1 MKSDSENNYNM
12 SFELPTRVIMEWGIL
27 GKLSDYLNHY
37 QLKKI
42 LLITTEGA
50 LKRMPSV
57 VASLEDNGHPPKMIL
72 YVLNSGFKASTD
84 ELHKLKQ
91 FLKKDNFDSLISIGG
106 GNVLDFAK
114 AAAVCFDDSVKLDA
128 LFTTTVEHV
137 EKKLFHIAIPTTFGT
152 GSEVTKGAIILDN
165 QSGNKEGLRGK
176 AIFPDITLID
186 PSLGNTL
193 PDDILRETLFDSFTH
208 SFEAIQAMKENRII
222 HMFAEDA
229 LLLFNDV
236 VEKYHNKDYQNQ
248 FYSEI
253 SYISLLGGICV
264 CHNST
269 CLPHRF
275 EQAFSPIY
283 TLSHG
288 AGLSAFY
295 PAWVHLL
302 EHYGVAQPLSEKIT
316 QGKSLSE
323 YVSNIITKLKLNTT
337 AASLKTLDLK
347 PEDVLVRI
355 KGNISNDPLVNKIG
369 ENVIEKLMLNYLG
382 KSL

>member
-128 LFTTTVEHV
+128 LFYHYRRTCR
-137 EKKLFHIAIPTTFGT
+137 KKIIPYRNTYNLWHRFSKSPKEQLF
-152 GSEVTKGAIILDN
+152 LDN

-176 AIFPDITLID
+176 AIFLTL
-186 PSLGNTL
+186 
-193 PDDILRETLFDSFTH
+193 R
-208 SFEAIQAMKENRII
+208 
-222 HMFAEDA
+222 
-229 LLLFNDV
+229 
-236 VEKYHNKDYQNQ
+236 
-248 FYSEI
+248 
-253 SYISLLGGICV
+253 
-264 CHNST
+264 
-269 CLPHRF
+269 
-275 EQAFSPIY
+275 
-283 TLSHG
+283 
-288 AGLSAFY
+288 
-295 PAWVHLL
+295 
-302 EHYGVAQPLSEKIT
+302 
-316 QGKSLSE
+316 
-323 YVSNIITKLKLNTT
+323 
-337 AASLKTLDLK
+337 
-347 PEDVLVRI
+347 
-355 KGNISNDPLVNKIG
+355 
-369 ENVIEKLMLNYLG
+369 
-382 KSL
+382 